1 MNTVA
6 RLAAALVAAATFA
19 VPMTSFAEGKPASA
33 PTEVR
38 HEHGGGAHHGN
49 KDKAQF
55 PMKADEF
62 RVMVEKKIEK
72 IKARVEKGME
82 RHKVPAVQRTV
93 ITKAVDEA
101 AKQVRGA
108 VDKAAVDGT
117 VTKEEAKQVR
127 ELAEQLRTKIRGE
140 LGGKHAKAGKA
151 KHRQR

>member
-6 RLAAALVAAATFA
+6 RLAAALIAAATFA
-19 VPMTSFAEGKPASA
+19 VPMTSFAETAPAAA
-33 PTEVR
+33 P
-38 HEHGGGAHHGN
+38 HGHKHHGDKN
-49 KDKAQF
+49 KAQF

-62 RVMVEKKIEK
+62 RSMVEKRIEK

-82 RHKVPAVQRTV
+82 QHKLPAATRAV
-93 ITKAVDEA
+93 ITKAVDDA

-108 VDKAAVDGT
+108 VDKAAADGT

-127 ELAEQLRTKIRGE
+127 ELAEQLRSKVRGE

-151 KHRQR
+151 HPRKR

>member
-19 VPMTSFAEGKPASA
+19 VPMTSFADEKPASA
-33 PTEVR
+33 PTEAH
-38 HEHGGGAHHGN
+38 HEHGGAHHGS
-49 KDKAQF
+49 KDKAQY

-62 RVMVEKKIEK
+62 RVMVEKKIGK
-72 IKARVEKGME
+72 IKTRVEKGMDQ
-82 RHKVPAVQRTV
+82 HKVPAAHRAE
-93 ITKAVDEA
+93 ITKAIDEA

-108 VDKAAVDGT
+108 VDKAAADGT

-127 ELAEQLRTKIRGE
+127 DLAEQLRAKIRGE

-151 KHRQR
+151 KRRQR

>member
-19 VPMTSFAEGKPASA
+19 VPMTSFADEKPASA
-33 PTEVR
+33 PTEAR
-38 HEHGGGAHHGN
+38 HEHGGAHHGS

-72 IKARVEKGME
+72 IKARVEKGMDQ
-82 RHKVPAVQRTV
+82 HKVSAAQRTV
-93 ITKAVDEA
+93 IAKAVDDA

-108 VDKAAVDGT
+108 VDKASADGT
-117 VTKEEAKQVR
+117 VTKEEAKQGR

-140 LGGKHAKAGKA
+140 LGGKHAKAGKG
-151 KHRQR
+151 KGRQR

>member
-6 RLAAALVAAATFA
+6 RLAAALIAAATFA
-19 VPMTSFAEGKPASA
+19 VPMTSFAESKPAS
-33 PTEVR
+33 V
-38 HEHGGGAHHGN
+38 EHGHKHHGD

-62 RVMVEKKIEK
+62 RAMVEKKIEK
-72 IKARVEKGME
+72 VKARVEKGME
-82 RHKVPAVQRTV
+82 EHKLPAAQRAE

-101 AKQVRGA
+101 TKQVRGA
-108 VDKAAVDGT
+108 VDKAATDGT

-127 ELAEQLRTKIRGE
+127 ELAEQLRTKIRGQ
-140 LGGKHAKAGKA
+140 LGGTHAKAGKA